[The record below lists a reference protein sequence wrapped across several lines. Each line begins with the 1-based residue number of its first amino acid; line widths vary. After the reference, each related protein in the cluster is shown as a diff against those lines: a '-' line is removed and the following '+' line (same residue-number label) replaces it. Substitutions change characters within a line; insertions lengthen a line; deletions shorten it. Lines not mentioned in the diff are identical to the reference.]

1 MDMSDIFKKLQTC
14 ACFRMRAASR
24 KLTRDYDEVLRPV
37 GLKVTQFTVLA
48 IISGTKPQSISSMA
62 DTLSMERTSL
72 VRTLKLLEKK
82 GIIKLGA
89 EGYRRERVI
98 SLTSK
103 GESLF
108 NEAIPLWERAQSR
121 FESQLGEGVWQSL
134 WQRIAQLATGN
145 S

>member
-1 MDMSDIFKKLQTC
+1 MSDIFKKLQTC

-82 GIIKLGA
+82 K
-89 EGYRRERVI
+89 
-98 SLTSK
+98 
-103 GESLF
+103 ESLSL
-108 NEAIPLWERAQSR
+108 EPRATD
-121 FESQLGEGVWQSL
+121 ESE
-134 WQRIAQLATGN
+134 
-145 S
+145 